1 MSQFRQ
7 IHKLDPRPPAAA
19 VTGPGEDLARAYS
32 VLVVDDSG
40 MQRRILGAQLR
51 KLGYSVR
58 EAASGGEALRLCA
71 QDPPDMVVSDW
82 MMPGMTGIEFCRRFR
97 LMQRES
103 YGYFLL
109 LTSKSD
115 RGEIALGFDAGAD
128 DFLTK
133 PVQGEELRARLAAGA
148 RVLRMEEELQ
158 RKNALLSDA
167 LAELQTIYDSID
179 NDLSEAR
186 KLQQSLV
193 KERFRT
199 FGASQ
204 VSLLLRPSG
213 HVGGDLVGFVP
224 VDETRLV
231 LFAIDVSGHGVASAL
246 MTARL
251 SGYLMSRTPD
261 RNVALA
267 AEEGGAVRILPP
279 AEVARRLNTLSLAEM
294 ATDTYF
300 TMVFADIDLATGA
313 VRMVQAGHPH
323 PLVLRADGR
332 VEQVGAGGVPIGLID
347 GAEFDEVALTLGPG
361 DRLLLI
367 SDGITECENAAGDM
381 LAEDGLVALVARNES
396 LSGPNFLEALTWGL
410 ASPAEGVAFGD
421 DVSAVLFEY
430 ERGSP

>member
-1 MSQFRQ
+1 M
-7 IHKLDPRPPAAA
+7 
-19 VTGPGEDLARAYS
+19 
-32 VLVVDDSG
+32 LVVDDSR
-40 MQRRILGAQLR
+40 MQRRILSAQLR
-51 KLGYSVR
+51 KLGYRVQ
-58 EAASGGEALRLCA
+58 EAESGAEALRLCG

-82 MMPGMTGIEFCRRFR
+82 MMPGMTGIEFCRHFR
-97 LMQRES
+97 EMERES

-133 PVQGEELRARLAAGA
+133 PVQGEELRSRLAAGA

-158 RKNALLSDA
+158 SKNALLSDA
-167 LAELQTIYDSID
+167 LSELQTVYESID

-186 KLQQSLV
+186 RLQQSLV

-199 FGASQ
+199 FGSSQ

-224 VDETRLV
+224 VDESRLV

-251 SGYLMSRTPD
+251 SGYLMSPMPD
-261 RNVALA
+261 RNVALTA
-267 AEEGGAVRILPP
+267 DDAGTVGILAP
-279 AEVARRLNTLSLAEM
+279 AEVARRLNSLSLAEM

-300 TMVFADIDLATGA
+300 TMVFAELNLDTGM
-313 VRMVQAGHPH
+313 VRLVQAGHPH
-323 PLVLRADGR
+323 PLILRADGR
-332 VEQVGAGGVPIGLID
+332 VEQIGGGGVPVGLIED
-347 GAEFDEVALTLGPG
+347 VDFDDVTFRLEPG

-367 SDGITECENAAGDM
+367 SDGITECENASGDM
-381 LAEDGLVALVARNES
+381 LAEEGLNALVERNAG

-410 ASPAEGVAFGD
+410 ATYADGVEFGD

-430 ERGSP
+430 ELGETPQDNEAG